1 MYGVDRLA
9 EDLTRLGVE
18 RGETLLVQSSLRSI
32 GPMADGPGTLLE
44 ALRRVLGPE
53 GTVVVYTATPENSN
67 TSRLAL
73 APTDGM
79 TPEQSRAYWE
89 AKPPFDRART
99 PTSKILGH
107 FSELVRRHPD
117 AVRSSHPQTSFAA
130 LGSQARELTRRHRWA
145 GHLGQHSPVQK
156 LYDRGARALLIGVPV
171 WCCTAFHLAEY
182 LQDDPPMQ
190 RYGCVI
196 TDPGGRRRWVHFEA
210 VHLRDEH
217 FEPMASALETGM
229 PSLLS
234 GTLGDASCYL
244 LRIAEGVDV
253 ADKFL
258 RGNRS

>member
-1 MYGVDRLA
+1 MHGVDRLTA
-9 EDLTRLGVE
+9 DLGRLGVE

-32 GPMADGPGTLLE
+32 GPMADGAATLLE
-44 ALRRVLGPE
+44 ALLRALGPD
-53 GTVVVYTATPENSN
+53 GTLVVYTATPENSN

-79 TPEQSRAYWE
+79 TPGQRQAYWD
-89 AKPPFDRART
+89 ARPPFDPART

-107 FSELVRRHPD
+107 FSELVRSHPK
-117 AVRSSHPQTSFAA
+117 AVRSSHPQTSFTA
-130 LGSQARELTRRHRWA
+130 LGSRARELMRGHRWA

-182 LQDDPPMQ
+182 RQDEPPMQ
-190 RYGCVI
+190 RYGCVV
-196 TDPGGRRRWVHFEA
+196 TDRRGQRRWVHFEA

-217 FEPMASALETGM
+217 FEPMTAALEAGM
-229 PSLLS
+229 PSLLA

-258 RGNRS
+258 RDHRS